1 MGMQPERKP
10 VVAGMFYDLDP
21 DHLRS
26 QVGELFSGV
35 KPGKAFKIVVSP
47 HAGYLY
53 SGKTAAHAVGALEK
67 KGNYIILGPNHTGLG
82 PEFSVMSSG
91 SWKTPLGECG
101 IDAGIAGKL
110 KGCGFLTEDTLAHS
124 QEHSI
129 EVQLPFLQHRFKE
142 FSFVPVCIKNMGYS
156 DEFRQ
161 RCEELGKTVAGIVR
175 KGGCGV
181 VASSDFSHYLP
192 IELAD
197 RKDGMAVEM
206 IMKLDLLGFLRILE
220 EEDASVCGFGPI
232 AVAIAAARELGLKP
246 ELINKS
252 SSGDETGDYRSVVT
266 YYAIGFG

>member
-1 MGMQPERKP
+1 MAVKPERNP

-21 DHLRS
+21 GHLRA
-26 QVGELFSGV
+26 QVGELFSGF

-47 HAGYLY
+47 HAGYVY
-53 SGKTAAHAVGALEK
+53 SGKTAAHAVSALER
-67 KGNYIILGPNHTGLG
+67 KGSYIILGPNHSGLG

-91 SWKTPLGECG
+91 TWKTPLGDCR

-110 KGCGFLTEDTLAHS
+110 KSCGFLTEDTLAHS

-129 EVQLPFLQHRFKE
+129 EVQLPFLQHRFKD
-142 FSFVPVCIKNMGYS
+142 FSFVPVCIMNLGYS
-156 DEFRQ
+156 ASFGRK
-161 RCEELGKTVAGIVR
+161 CEELGKAVAGIVGT
-175 KGGCGV
+175 GGTGV

-197 RKDGMAVEM
+197 RKDGMAIDM
-206 IMKLDLLGFLRILE
+206 IMKLDLRGFLRILE
-220 EEDASVCGFGPI
+220 EEDASICGFGPI
-232 AVAIAAARELGLKP
+232 SVAMAAARELGLKP
-246 ELINKS
+246 QLINKS